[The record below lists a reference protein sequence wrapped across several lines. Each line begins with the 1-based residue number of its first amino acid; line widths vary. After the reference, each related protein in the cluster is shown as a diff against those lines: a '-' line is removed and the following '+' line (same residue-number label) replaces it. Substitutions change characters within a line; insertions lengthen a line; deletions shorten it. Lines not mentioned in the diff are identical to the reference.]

1 MRLGIEDGERAVAST
16 LDLAREELRELAS
29 RVVAEAGDPP
39 EPFGL
44 YGFTG
49 ASEESALPRA
59 VERNV
64 FAEQFGNS
72 PDLLAAEYGAYEPS
86 TFFFCVIDH
95 RRNLP
100 VGSVRLLLPSPA
112 GFKTLVDIETT
123 WGLPLDDTL
132 RRSGLD
138 LDPNHVWDVAT
149 IAVDRD
155 YRASVT
161 QSLVS
166 GSLYQAICRGAYLCD
181 VGWVIAVLDLVVLDL
196 IQTISHDAYE
206 RFAGCEPLRYLD
218 SPASLPVYCDVR
230 TYLPRLAS
238 LDPATYELL
247 IDGRGMEEAVRAP
260 DWEALVDAFA
270 SITATVAS

>member
-1 MRLGIEDGERAVAST
+1 MEDRT

-29 RVVAEAGDPP
+29 RVVAGVGDPS

-49 ASEESALPRA
+49 ASAESALPRA
-59 VERNV
+59 VERDV

-72 PDLLAAEYGAYEPS
+72 PDLLSAEYGPYEPS

-95 RRNLP
+95 RRKLP
-100 VGSVRLLLPSPA
+100 VGSVRLLLPSRA
-112 GFKTLVDIETT
+112 GFKTLADIEAT
-123 WGLPLDDTL
+123 WGLRLDDTL

-138 LDPNHVWDVAT
+138 LDPNRVWDVAT
-149 IAVDRD
+149 IAVDRE
-155 YRASVT
+155 YRGTVT

-166 GSLYQAICRGAYLCD
+166 GSLYQAICRGAFLAD

-196 IQTISHDAYE
+196 IQTISHDAYQ

-218 SPASLPVYCDVR
+218 SPASLPVYCEVSS
-230 TYLPRLAS
+230 YLPRLAS
-238 LDPATYELL
+238 IDPATYELL
-247 IDGRGMEEAVRAP
+247 IDGRGMEEAVRPP
-260 DWEALVDAFA
+260 DWDALVEALA
-270 SITATVAS
+270 SVTRAAS

>member
-1 MRLGIEDGERAVAST
+1 MDDVTI
-16 LDLAREELRELAS
+16 DLPLEELREIAAEF
-29 RVVAEAGDPP
+29 VAAEGNPT

-49 ASEESALPRA
+49 SSRESVLPRA

-72 PDLLAAEYGAYEPS
+72 PELLAAEYGTYETS

-112 GFKTLVDIETT
+112 GFKTLADIERT
-123 WGLPLDDTL
+123 WGLPLDETL
-132 RRSGLD
+132 ERSGLQ
-138 LDPNHVWDVAT
+138 LDHNRVWDVAT
-149 IAVDRD
+149 IAVDRE
-155 YRASVT
+155 YRGKVT

-166 GSLYQAICRGAYLCD
+166 GSLYQAICRGAYLAQ
-181 VGWVIAVLDLVVLDL
+181 VGWVIAVLDLIVLDL
-196 IQTISHDAYE
+196 IQTISHDAYH

-218 SPASLPVYCDVR
+218 SPASLPVYCDADA
-230 TYLPRLAS
+230 YLPRLAEI
-238 LDPATYELL
+238 DPATYELL
-247 IDGRGMEEAVRAP
+247 IEGQGMEEAVRPP
-260 DWEALVDAFA
+260 DWDAVQA
-270 SITATVAS
+270 SLASVARAV

>member
-1 MRLGIEDGERAVAST
+1 MDDVT
-16 LDLAREELRELAS
+16 VDLPLEELREIAAEF
-29 RVVAEAGDPP
+29 VAAEGNPT

-49 ASEESALPRA
+49 ASRESVLPRA

-72 PDLLAAEYGAYEPS
+72 PELLAAEYGAYEPS

-100 VGSVRLLLPSPA
+100 VGSVRVLLPSPE
-112 GFKTLVDIETT
+112 GFKTLADIERT

-132 RRSGLD
+132 ERSGLQ
-138 LDPNHVWDVAT
+138 LDHNRVWDVAT
-149 IAVDRD
+149 IAVDRE
-155 YRASVT
+155 YRGKVT

-166 GSLYQAICRGAYLCD
+166 GSLYQAICRGAYLAE
-181 VGWVIAVLDLVVLDL
+181 VGWMIAVLDLIVLDL
-196 IQTISHDAYE
+196 IQAISHDAYQ

-218 SPASLPVYCDVR
+218 SPASLPVYCDADA
-230 TYLPRLAS
+230 YLPRLAEI
-238 LDPATYELL
+238 DPATYALL
-247 IDGRGMEEAVRAP
+247 IDGQGMEEAVRPP
-260 DWEALVDAFA
+260 DWDALKA
-270 SITATVAS
+270 SLAAVTQSV